1 VRQHRANRA
10 AGGGRTARPRPRERD
25 DELPG
30 ALVQRPKLWPY
41 KAISP
46 TTVDYVADGRVFATG
61 LASNTHDSQIVQADL
76 AQIADE
82 IAG

>member
-1 VRQHRANRA
+1 
-10 AGGGRTARPRPRERD
+10 
-25 DELPG
+25 L
-30 ALVQRPKLWPY
+30 PY

-46 TTVDYVADGRVFATG
+46 PTVDYVADGRVFATG
-61 LASNTHDSQIVQADL
+61 VAYNTHDSQIVQADL

>member
-1 VRQHRANRA
+1 MEVWVFRSARFAARCAHGGIYADQHFPVHLGSAK
-10 AGGGRTARPRPRERD
+10 P
-25 DELPG
+25 L
-30 ALVQRPKLWPY
+30 PY

-46 TTVDYVADGRVFATG
+46 TPVDHVADGRVFAIG